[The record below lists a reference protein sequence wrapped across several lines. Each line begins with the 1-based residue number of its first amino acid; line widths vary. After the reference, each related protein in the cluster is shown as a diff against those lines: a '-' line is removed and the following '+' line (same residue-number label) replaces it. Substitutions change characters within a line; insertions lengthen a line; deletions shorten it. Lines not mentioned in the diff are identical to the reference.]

1 MKTFWI
7 IRSIIISPFILSH
20 QPRQRAF
27 SGQKVEI
34 LRQTMN
40 ANHNSIVHFI
50 RNSHNKY
57 IYIIRSIENELTIKT
72 LPYILL
78 IWYHIAYITIAITMH
93 PCHIYVILHV
103 YKCTLTTFCVFM
115 HFAFSRIKKAYIYE
129 STYCII
135 NKHHDPWIMRSLIC
149 LACFVHCISIAT
161 TIYMYM

>member
-1 MKTFWI
+1 MNHPIHHYIPFHSVTSTPSK
-7 IRSIIISPFILSH
+7 SI
-20 QPRQRAF
+20 

-34 LRQTMN
+34 LRQSMN
-40 ANHNSIVHFI
+40 TNHNSIVHFT
-50 RNSHNKY
+50 RNSHDKY
-57 IYIIRSIENELTIKT
+57 IYIIRLMNWPWILCYIYHLYGTI
-72 LPYILL
+72 LHISQSLL
-78 IWYHIAYITIAITMH
+78 QCTHVT
-93 PCHIYVILHV
+93 YVILHV

-149 LACFVHCISIAT
+149 LACFVYCISIAT

>member
-1 MKTFWI
+1 M
-7 IRSIIISPFILSH
+7 
-20 QPRQRAF
+20 
-27 SGQKVEI
+27 EI

-40 ANHNSIVHFI
+40 ANRNSIVHFM

-57 IYIIRSIENELTIKT
+57 IYMVRMKILKYFDTINLSIKNELTIKT

-93 PCHIYVILHV
+93 PCRIYVILHV

-135 NKHHDPWIMRSLIC
+135 NKHHDP
-149 LACFVHCISIAT
+149 
-161 TIYMYM
+161 